1 MDKKTEN
8 NLTCSWGLYD
18 SLRRKYGALEEA
30 AKVLQI
36 AAIDLSNRYDFQ
48 KVVLMF
54 SIGCNVALVF
64 IIYLISF

>member
-18 SLRRKYGALEEA
+18 SLRRKYDALEEA